1 MNGVDVETLRA
12 WLEEGSLVTVLDIRA
27 EEDRQQWSIPGSL
40 HINAYDDLKAGRAG
54 ELELAEFPDDRR
66 VVTVCNLGRMAAV
79 AAERLQ
85 CRGIRA
91 TPLRGGMKAW
101 SLAWNTAEISV
112 TNDTVVL
119 QVRRTGKGCL
129 SYFISSGG
137 EAVVVDASLPPE
149 VYLGLATGRGTTIR
163 HVIDTHVHADHLSR
177 SRLLAQTAG
186 ATLLLPAQD
195 RVGFPFT
202 AMSDGQELTF
212 GSARL
217 TAMRTPGHT
226 MESTCYLLNGDALLT
241 GDTLFLGSV
250 GRPDLHATSEETR
263 ERAALLYRSLRRIF
277 MLRPELL
284 VLPGHVSAPIAFDGN
299 PLAATLQEVESRVG
313 PWLSSESDFVDKVL
327 SRIPPTPPNYTEIV
341 RLNEAGILPEQDPTD
356 LEAGANRCAV

>member
-1 MNGVDVETLRA
+1 MNGIDVETLRA
-12 WLEEGSLVTVLDIRA
+12 WLEDRSPVTVLDIRA

-40 HINAYDDLKAGRAG
+40 HVNAYDDLKAGRAG
-54 ELELAEFPDDRR
+54 ALDHAEFPDDGR

-79 AAERLQ
+79 AAEKLQ
-85 CRGIRA
+85 RRGIRA
-91 TPLRGGMKAW
+91 APLLGGMKAW
-101 SLAWNTAEISV
+101 SLAWNTAQV
-112 TNDTVVL
+112 PATNNTVVL

-129 SYFISSGG
+129 SYLITSGG
-137 EAVVVDASLPPE
+137 EAVVVDASLPPK
-149 VYLGLATGRGTTIR
+149 VYQGLATSRGTIIR

-177 SRLLAQTAG
+177 SRMLAQIAG

-202 AMSDGQELTF
+202 AMGDGQELTF

-217 TAMRTPGHT
+217 TALRTPGHT
-226 MESTCYLLNGDALLT
+226 MESTCYLLNSHALLT
-241 GDTLFLGSV
+241 GDTLFLASV
-250 GRPDLHATSEETR
+250 GRPDLHASSEETR
-263 ERAALLYRSLRRIF
+263 ERAGLLYRSLRRIF

-284 VLPGHVSAPIAFDGN
+284 VLPGHASAPVAFDGK
-299 PLAATLQEVESRVG
+299 PLVAALQEVESRLD
-313 PWLSSESDFVDKVL
+313 PWLASERDFVDKVH
-327 SRIPPTPPNYTEIV
+327 SRIPPTPPNYVEIV